1 MKVNVRRL
9 VFALAVVCGFLA
21 DTDSLAAPFAVVRL
35 QTEDPAA
42 FHKLKDFA
50 GLGIKGFPAFVVFPH
65 EPSEREPWCAK
76 RSSAELTE

>member
-35 QTEDPAA
+35 QAEDPAA
-42 FHKLKDFA
+42 FHKLKDFV
-50 GLGIKGFPAFVVFPH
+50 GLGIKGFPVFVVFLH
-65 EPSEREPWCAK
+65 EPSERE
-76 RSSAELTE
+76 S

>member
-9 VFALAVVCGFLA
+9 VFALAVVGGFLA

-35 QTEDPAA
+35 QAEDPAA
-42 FHKLKDFA
+42 FHKLKDFV

-65 EPSEREPWCAK
+65 EPSERE
-76 RSSAELTE
+76 S

>member
-9 VFALAVVCGFLA
+9 VFALSVVCGFLA

-35 QTEDPAA
+35 QAEDPAA

-50 GLGIKGFPAFVVFPH
+50 GLGIKGFSTFVVFPH
-65 EPSEREPWCAK
+65 EPSEREP
-76 RSSAELTE
+76 

>member
-35 QTEDPAA
+35 QAEAPAA

-50 GLGIKGFPAFVVFPH
+50 DLGIKGFPAFGVFPH
-65 EPSEREPWCAK
+65 EPSEREP
-76 RSSAELTE
+76 

>member
-50 GLGIKGFPAFVVFPH
+50 GLGIKAFPAFVVFPH
-65 EPSEREPWCAK
+65 EPSERE
-76 RSSAELTE
+76 S

>member
-35 QTEDPAA
+35 QAEDPAA

-50 GLGIKGFPAFVVFPH
+50 GLGIKGFPSFVVFPH
-65 EPSEREPWCAK
+65 EPLERE
-76 RSSAELTE
+76 S

>member
-35 QTEDPAA
+35 QAEAPAA

-65 EPSEREPWCAK
+65 EPSERE
-76 RSSAELTE
+76 S

>member
-50 GLGIKGFPAFVVFPH
+50 GFGIKGFPAFVVFQH
-65 EPSEREPWCAK
+65 EPSEREP
-76 RSSAELTE
+76 

>member
-9 VFALAVVCGFLA
+9 VFALAVVCGFFA

-50 GLGIKGFPAFVVFPH
+50 GLGIKGFPVFVVFPH
-65 EPSEREPWCAK
+65 EPSEGEP
-76 RSSAELTE
+76 